1 MIIKKQDLNYLGLP
15 NSELTI
21 KNYDNI
27 KEVKLGNIEIKLQ
40 LHLFYFLVN
49 FIKKA
54 EKATYVSF
62 KDEDWNY
69 GEKTLQR
76 YSKKINDEC
85 KNLGIKNLINARRC
99 YGYYLNTKS
108 FLLIE

>member
-40 LHLFYFLVN
+40 LSLFSFLVS

-54 EKATYVSF
+54 KKTTYVSF
-62 KDEDWNY
+62 KDEDWIY

-76 YSKKINDEC
+76 YAKKINDEC
-85 KNLGIKNLINARRC
+85 KKLGIKDIIKARRC